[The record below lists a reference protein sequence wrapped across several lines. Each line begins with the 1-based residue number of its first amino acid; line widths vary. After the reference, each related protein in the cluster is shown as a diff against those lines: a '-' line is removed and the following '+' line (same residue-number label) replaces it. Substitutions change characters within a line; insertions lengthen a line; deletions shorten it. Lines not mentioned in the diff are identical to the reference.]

1 MTLQYR
7 TSLLARN
14 AARPVAAAL
23 AAVMFAA
30 SFAGCAPLIV
40 GGAMV
45 GGVMMAL
52 DRRTSG
58 TQVEDQSIEL
68 KALNRIKD
76 TIGDRGHVSATSFN
90 RMVLLTGEVPSEQD
104 KQAIELAVSRI
115 ENVKSIVNEVAVMNK
130 SSLGSRS
137 NDVILA
143 GKIKATF
150 VDARDIQANAF
161 KVVTERGIVYLM
173 GIVTEREANRGSDL
187 ARSVSGVQKVVRVFE
202 IVTEEELARLQPKQ
216 QPASGSTAPAPAPQ

>member
-1 MTLQYR
+1 MTLQHRFSFMTR
-7 TSLLARN
+7 TVVRPVMALLA
-14 AARPVAAAL
+14 AATLVTGLSA
-23 AAVMFAA
+23 
-30 SFAGCAPLIV
+30 CAPLIV

-68 KALNRIKD
+68 KAANRIKD
-76 TIGDRGHVSATSFN
+76 TLGERGHVSVTSFN

-104 KQAIELAVSRI
+104 KQAVELAVSRI
-115 ENVKSIVNEVAVMNK
+115 ENVKSIVNEVAVMGN
-130 SSLGSRS
+130 SSFGSRS
-137 NDVILA
+137 NDVILS
-143 GKIKATF
+143 GKVKATF
-150 VDARDIQANAF
+150 VDARDIQANAY
-161 KVVTERGIVYLM
+161 KVVVERGVVYLM

-202 IVTEEELARLQPKQ
+202 IVSEEELARMQPKQ
-216 QPASGSTAPAPAPQ
+216 QPANNTAPAQ

>member
-1 MTLQYR
+1 MTLQHRFSFMTR
-7 TSLLARN
+7 TVVRPVMALLA
-14 AARPVAAAL
+14 AATLVTGLSA
-23 AAVMFAA
+23 
-30 SFAGCAPLIV
+30 CAPLIV

-68 KALNRIKD
+68 KAANRIKD
-76 TIGDRGHVSATSFN
+76 TLGERGHVSVTSFN

-104 KQAIELAVSRI
+104 KQAVELAVSRI
-115 ENVKSIVNEVAVMNK
+115 ENVKSIVNEVAVMGN
-130 SSLGSRS
+130 SSFGSRS
-137 NDVILA
+137 NDVILS
-143 GKIKATF
+143 GKVKATF
-150 VDARDIQANAF
+150 VDARDIQANAY
-161 KVVTERGIVYLM
+161 KVVVERGVVYLM

-202 IVTEEELARLQPKQ
+202 IVSEEELARMQPKQ
-216 QPASGSTAPAPAPQ
+216 APAGSAPAATQ

>member
-1 MTLQYR
+1 MTLQHRFSFMTR
-7 TSLLARN
+7 TVVRPVVALLA
-14 AARPVAAAL
+14 ATTLVTGLSA
-23 AAVMFAA
+23 
-30 SFAGCAPLIV
+30 CAPLIV

-68 KALNRIKD
+68 KALSRVKD
-76 TIGDRGHVSATSFN
+76 VLGERGHVSVTSFN

-115 ENVKSIVNEVAVMNK
+115 ENVKSIVNETAVMGTT
-130 SSLGSRS
+130 SFGSRS

-143 GKIKATF
+143 GKVKATF

-161 KVVTERGIVYLM
+161 KVVVERGVVYLM
-173 GIVTEREANRGSDL
+173 GIVTEREANRASDL

-202 IVTEEELARLQPKQ
+202 IVSEEELARMQPKQ
-216 QPASGSTAPAPAPQ
+216 QAPASNPAPSQ

>member
-1 MTLQYR
+1 MTLQHRFSFMTR
-7 TSLLARN
+7 TVVRPVVALLA
-14 AARPVAAAL
+14 ATTLVTGLSA
-23 AAVMFAA
+23 
-30 SFAGCAPLIV
+30 CAPLIV

-68 KALNRIKD
+68 KALSRVKD
-76 TIGDRGHVSATSFN
+76 VLGERGHVSVTSFN

-115 ENVKSIVNEVAVMNK
+115 ENVKSIVNETAVMGT
-130 SSLGSRS
+130 SSFGSRS

-143 GKIKATF
+143 GKVKATF

-161 KVVTERGIVYLM
+161 KVVVERGVVYLM
-173 GIVTEREANRGSDL
+173 GIVTEREANRASDL

-202 IVTEEELARLQPKQ
+202 IVSEEELARMQPKQ
-216 QPASGSTAPAPAPQ
+216 QAPASNPAPSQ